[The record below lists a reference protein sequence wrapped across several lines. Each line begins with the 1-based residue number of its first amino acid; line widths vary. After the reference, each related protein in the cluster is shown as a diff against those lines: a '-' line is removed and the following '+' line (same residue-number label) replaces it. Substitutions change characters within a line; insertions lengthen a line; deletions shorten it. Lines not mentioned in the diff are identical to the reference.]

1 MDGNS
6 NSKHKLVDLMA
17 TTMSKIREMVDVN
30 TIVGQPIVTADGSTI
45 IPVSKVTFGF
55 ASGGSDFGKDVQN
68 FGGGSGAGVSVN
80 PVAFLIVSANG
91 VKLLPVN
98 PPAGNTV
105 DRIVEMAP
113 EVIEKIDSF
122 ISKKKREKEQ

>member
-1 MDGNS
+1 MDNA
-6 NSKHKLVDLMA
+6 NKHKLVDLLG
-17 TTMSKIREMVDVN
+17 TTMAKIREMVDVN

-55 ASGGSDFGKDVQN
+55 TSGGADYGKEVQN
-68 FGGGSGAGVSVN
+68 FGGGSGAGVNIN
-80 PVAFLIVSANG
+80 PVAFLIVSPSG

-105 DRIVEMAP
+105 DRLVEMAP

-122 ISKKKREKEQ
+122 FSKKKRENEQ